1 MSIEERRDRMMPSPD
16 SVRDMSK
23 SMKVIKQEIDTLTGG
38 EQRAVVTFKDFRI
51 LETIGAG
58 TFGRVMKVEKR
69 GSNKIF
75 AMKMLRKAFL
85 YKNRHLKYAVS
96 ECNILKQLDHPFI
109 VKLYFAFQTP

>member
-1 MSIEERRDRMMPSPD
+1 
-16 SVRDMSK
+16 MSK

-38 EQRAVVTFKDFRI
+38 DQRGVVSFKDFRI